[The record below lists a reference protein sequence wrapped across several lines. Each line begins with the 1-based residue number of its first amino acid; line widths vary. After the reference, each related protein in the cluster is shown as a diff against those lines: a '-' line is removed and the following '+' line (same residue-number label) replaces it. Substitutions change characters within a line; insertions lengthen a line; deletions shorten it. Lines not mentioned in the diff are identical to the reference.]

1 MEDKGQD
8 RISFDIWYDVLDELI
23 QRQKLDIAHRPHL
36 FMQRL
41 QQLLGLVG
49 IVCGNV
55 DDIFYTNV
63 EQATDADHPLQ
74 GEIPLA
80 PFQLGIVLGI
90 QIEVLGQLLLGHIVQ
105 KAVFF
110 DVPGYGIRFVFVHA
124 IYSL

>member
-8 RISFDIWYDVLDELI
+8 GISFDIWYDVLDELI

-55 DDIFYTNV
+55 DDIQLPEPAGPR
-63 EQATDADHPLQ
+63 EQMDF
-74 GEIPLA
+74 A
-80 PFQLGIVLGI
+80 P
-90 QIEVLGQLLLGHIVQ
+90 IVQ
-105 KAVFF
+105 QLRYQAGLIDIVEAFRNYRCPQAALQCCPCFGCPFLKA
-110 DVPGYGIRFVFVHA
+110 Y
-124 IYSL
+124 

>member
-105 KAVFF
+105 L
-110 DVPGYGIRFVFVHA
+110 
-124 IYSL
+124 SLIHI

>member
-8 RISFDIWYDVLDELI
+8 GISFDIWYDVLDELI

-55 DDIFYTNV
+55 DDIQLPEPAGPREQMDFAPIVQQLRYQAGLIDIV
-63 EQATDADHPLQ
+63 EAFAHRQLYSVVHAL
-74 GEIPLA
+74 GA
-80 PFQLGIVLGI
+80 PF
-90 QIEVLGQLLLGHIVQ
+90 
-105 KAVFF
+105 
-110 DVPGYGIRFVFVHA
+110 
-124 IYSL
+124 